1 MMTSDTATI
10 GGFAIAALVAF
21 AAALRWVWPRLLRF
35 FRSIDAM
42 FETINGRPAEMDRA
56 GREQQPAIPSLSV
69 QLTDLKN
76 AVRDQATQNKRITA
90 VEDLA
95 AQQARILAEHGER
108 LTAVESRNQIERSL
122 GHVAQAKVFDAIGEV
137 AKTSRGP
144 DHDDAD

>member
-1 MMTSDTATI
+1 MNLVQLSVV
-10 GGFAIAALVAF
+10 GGFVVAFGVAF
-21 AAALRWVWPRLLRF
+21 AAAWPHLTRF
-35 FRSIDAM
+35 FKSIDSM
-42 FETINGRPAEMDRA
+42 FETINGRPAEIDRA

-76 AVRDQATQNKRITA
+76 AVSDQATQNKRITA

-144 DHDDAD
+144 DADDA

>member
-1 MMTSDTATI
+1 MDLTQLSI
-10 GGFAIAALVAF
+10 VGGFIVAF
-21 AAALRWVWPRLLRF
+21 AVAFTTAWPHLTKF
-35 FRSIDAM
+35 FKSIDAM
-42 FETINGRPAEMDRA
+42 FETINGRPAEIDRA

-69 QLTDLKN
+69 QLTDLKR
-76 AVRDQATQNKRITA
+76 AVSDQATQNKRITA

-137 AKTSRGP
+137 ARTTRDSG
-144 DHDDAD
+144 DA